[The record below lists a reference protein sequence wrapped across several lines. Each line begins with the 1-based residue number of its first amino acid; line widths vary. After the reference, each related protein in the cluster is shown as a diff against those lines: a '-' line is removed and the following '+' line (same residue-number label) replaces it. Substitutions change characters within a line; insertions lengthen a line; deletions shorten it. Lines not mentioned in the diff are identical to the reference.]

1 VSRSW
6 TTISCRALALC
17 TGLLACVVVS
27 AALPAEARG
36 AKAGADKPP
45 PPRLPL
51 ASFWTKHLDGA
62 PSAPP
67 VSDGDRVFIA
77 LKSAHLTARSV
88 ADGSEVWRISKD
100 VTTPMAADAGL
111 LFVSAGE
118 AVEAVRAADG
128 KSAWI
133 VPRVKTV
140 APLIAR
146 SGWLIAVTET
156 EIIAIHSKDG
166 QVAWRH
172 PAGGVRLPPDIDGD
186 HLYTG
191 ATDGRVL
198 ALTLAAGAVAWETFL
213 PDGITAIAARA
224 GRVYAGAGDKQFYC
238 LDGRSGATK
247 WPRRIGS
254 IVTGRIA
261 VDDERVYFAAL
272 DNVVYALD
280 RANGNQRWTSAVR
293 RRPFAG
299 VVVAG
304 HVVFVPAVS
313 PDLIVL
319 YDWDGRTSGTISL
332 PGEILGD
339 SPPDIRETATGVE
352 AFVVTGGLAN
362 DWQLTYLAPVDE
374 AAIVPLSAWP
384 ALPGAP
390 FLTDPEIGPI
400 GGTLG
405 DLILGDP
412 PLRPMSAMGWPVA
425 LQDPPLEPLTK
436 LPGLHLRPLS
446 PVLPIRRGA

>member
-1 VSRSW
+1 VSRGW
-6 TTISCRALALC
+6 TTISCRAFALC
-17 TGLLACVVVS
+17 AGLLACVATRS
-27 AALPAEARG
+27 AA
-36 AKAGADKPP
+36 ADKPQ

-51 ASFWTKHLDGA
+51 ASFWTKGLDGE
-62 PSAPP
+62 PGMPP
-67 VSDGDRVFIA
+67 VSDGDRVFVA

-88 ADGSEVWRISKD
+88 SDGRELWQIDRD
-100 VTTPMAADAGL
+100 VTSPMAADAGL

-118 AVEAVRAADG
+118 AIEAVGAADG

-140 APLIAR
+140 APLLSR

-156 EIIAIHSKDG
+156 EIVAIHAKDG

-172 PAGGVRLPPDIDGD
+172 AAGGVRLAPDIDGD
-186 HLYTG
+186 HLYAG
-191 ATDGRVL
+191 ANDGRVL
-198 ALTLAAGAVAWETFL
+198 ALTLATGAVAWEMFL
-213 PDGITAIAARA
+213 PGGINAIAARA

-238 LDGRSGATK
+238 VDGRSGATK
-247 WPRRIGS
+247 WSRRIGS
-254 IVTGRIA
+254 FVAGHIA
-261 VDDERVYFAAL
+261 VDDERVYYAAL

-280 RANGNQRWTSAVR
+280 RSTGNQRWTSAVH

-313 PDLIVL
+313 PDVIVL
-319 YDWDGRTSGTISL
+319 YDWDGLSSGMVGL
-332 PGEILGD
+332 PGEMLLNIA
-339 SPPDIRETATGVE
+339 PDIRETAAGLEVF
-352 AFVVTGGLAN
+352 AVTGGLAN
-362 DWQLTYLAPVDE
+362 DWQLTYLASVDE

-390 FLTDPEIGPI
+390 FLTDPLLAPI
-400 GGTLG
+400 GRTLG

-412 PLRPMSAMGWPVA
+412 PLQSMSAMGWPVA
-425 LQDPPLEPLTK
+425 LQDPPLEPLK
-436 LPGLHLRPLS
+436 VLPGLQLRPLS
-446 PVLPIRRGA
+446 PVLPIRRGG

>member
-6 TTISCRALALC
+6 TTISCRAFALTALATASLALF
-17 TGLLACVVVS
+17 

-51 ASFWTKHLDGA
+51 ATFWTIPLDAA

-67 VSDGDRVFIA
+67 VVDADRVFIA
-77 LKSAHLTARSV
+77 LKSAHLTARAV
-88 ADGSEVWRISKD
+88 ADGHELWRIPKN

-118 AVEAVRAADG
+118 AIEAVRAADG

-140 APLIAR
+140 APLITR
-146 SGWLIAVTET
+146 SGWVIAVTDA
-156 EIIAIHSKDG
+156 EIIGIRAKDG

-172 PAGGVRLPPDIDGD
+172 AAGGVRQPPDIDGD
-186 HLYTG
+186 HLYAG
-191 ATDGRVL
+191 ANDGRVL
-198 ALTLAAGAVAWETFL
+198 ALTLAAGAVVWETFL
-213 PDGITAIAARA
+213 PDGVTAIAARA
-224 GRVYAGAGDKQFYC
+224 GRVYAGAGDKQLYC
-238 LDGRSGATK
+238 LDGHSGSTK
-247 WPRRIGS
+247 WPMRIGAP
-254 IVTGRIA
+254 VTGHIA

-272 DNVVYALD
+272 NNVVYALD
-280 RANGNQRWTSAVR
+280 RATGNQRWTSAVR

-299 VVVAG
+299 VTVAG

-313 PDLIVL
+313 PELIVL
-319 YDWDGRTSGTISL
+319 YDADGRASGTIGL
-332 PGEILGD
+332 PGDVQRDLQPE
-339 SPPDIRETATGVE
+339 IRETATGVE
-352 AFVVTGGLAN
+352 VFVVTGGLAN

-384 ALPGAP
+384 ALPGEP
-390 FLTDPEIGPI
+390 FLTDPELGTIGR
-400 GGTLG
+400 TLG

-412 PLRPMSAMGWPVA
+412 PLQPMSAIGWPVA
-425 LQDPPLEPLTK
+425 LQDPPLEPLKT
-436 LPGLHLRPLS
+436 LPGLQLRPLS
-446 PVLPIRRGA
+446 PVLPIRR